1 MEVLTQI
8 LGWVLASV
16 VASLLAGFY
25 IGRTKMH
32 SEQQRQAQKDRETAL
47 QSLVGVL
54 KSVQDLS
61 SDVDHRNNEM
71 NEVRRHVDDI
81 RVTGEME
88 VLRQDLLGQVLA
100 ILASNQKMEE
110 DLTFARCRMEQQAE
124 ELDRTRR
131 EAHTDAL
138 SGVANRKAF
147 DDRLRLMLAYH
158 RRDGVP
164 FVLMLSDLDHFKW
177 VNDTYGHQA
186 GDRVIKQL
194 GALLVQLVRE
204 GDFVARL
211 GGDEFAVL
219 LPHCD
224 LDSAAAVASRLCS
237 EATRT
242 NFGVAMTEAT
252 AITVSAGL
260 AIVQPGDTAESLF
273 DRADAALYA
282 SKNGGRNQFRCQ
294 EQSPQTLPDLRK
306 PQPAE
311 VRQEQLTL
319 APAVL
324 IPEHLGPAAATNLI
338 GFDLQSR

>member
-1 MEVLTQI
+1 MEILTQI

-25 IGRTKMH
+25 IGRTKTH

-61 SDVDHRNNEM
+61 TDVGHRNTEM

-88 VLRQDLLGQVLA
+88 VMRQDLLGQVLT

-177 VNDTYGHQA
+177 INDTYGHQA

-224 LDSAAAVASRLCS
+224 LDSAMDVASRLCS

-242 NFGVAMTEAT
+242 NFGVATTEAT

-260 AIVQPGDTAESLF
+260 AIVQPGDTGESLF
-273 DRADAALYA
+273 ERADAALYA

-294 EQSPQTLPDLRK
+294 EQTPQNAPPTPQAAAIGQAQLPA
-306 PQPAE
+306 PP
-311 VRQEQLTL
+311 VVLT
-319 APAVL
+319 A
-324 IPEHLGPAAATNLI
+324 EHLGPAAATNLI
-338 GFDLQSR
+338 GFDAPSR

>member
-25 IGRTKMH
+25 IGRTKTH
-32 SEQQRQAQKDRETAL
+32 SGQQRQAQKDRETAL

-61 SDVDHRNNEM
+61 TDVDHRNTEM

-88 VLRQDLLGQVLA
+88 VMRQDLLGQVLA

-124 ELDRTRR
+124 EIDRTRR

-147 DDRLRLMLAYH
+147 DDRLRLMLAYF
-158 RRDGVP
+158 RREGVP

-177 VNDTYGHQA
+177 INDTYGHQA

-194 GALLVQLVRE
+194 GTLLVQLVRE

-224 LDSAAAVASRLCS
+224 LEAASAVANRLCA

-242 NFGVAMTEAT
+242 NFGVAKTEAT

-260 AIVQPGDTAESLF
+260 AIVQAGDTPESLF
-273 DRADAALYA
+273 ERADAALYA
-282 SKNGGRNQFRCQ
+282 SKNGGRNQVRCQ
-294 EQSPQTLPDLRK
+294 EQMPQN
-306 PQPAE
+306 
-311 VRQEQLTL
+311 
-319 APAVL
+319 PAVPQIAPSRQL
-324 IPEHLGPAAATNLI
+324 PTPIQAPSPAPPLVISTDLGTLDISQTA
-338 GFDLQSR
+338 